1 MKCKSC
7 NEDVD
12 VKMKKALEQNKCPYC
27 GNAILDSATMQ
38 QFLDLHEVLGPV
50 RLTDSEWHDVK
61 IKENVIK
68 ILMDQMQC
76 TRKKQSVVIDNVVKL
91 SEKPPTAGPVTIT
104 SSPAASPAASPE
116 AAEVRRMRSEVYEE
130 LQAQQYGGNE
140 EDGVSEEDL
149 AAAQDVVFSESTNE
163 KVAALKAKAA
173 ASPVRRISR
182 VES

>member
-27 GNAILDSATMQ
+27 GNAILDSITMQ
-38 QFLDLHEVLGPV
+38 QFLDLYEVFGPV
-50 RLTDSEWHDVK
+50 RLTDSEWHDIK

-76 TRKKQSVVIDNVVKL
+76 TRKKQSVTIDNVVKL
-91 SEKPPTAGPVTIT
+91 SERPPTAGPATV
-104 SSPAASPAASPE
+104 AATASTASPE
-116 AAEVRRMRSEVYEE
+116 AAEVRKMRSEIYEE
-130 LQAQQYGGNE
+130 LQTQQYGSNDE
-140 EDGVSEEDL
+140 VVSEEDI
-149 AAAQDVVFSESTNE
+149 AAAQDVVFSEAVNE
-163 KVAALKAKAA
+163 KVAALKVKAA
-173 ASPVRRISR
+173 ASPARRISR

>member
-27 GNAILDSATMQ
+27 GNAILDSVTMQ

-50 RLTDSEWHDVK
+50 KLTDSEWHDIK

-76 TRKKQSVVIDNVVKL
+76 TRKKQSVIVDNIVKL
-91 SEKPPTAGPVTIT
+91 SEKPPTAGPVTT
-104 SSPAASPAASPE
+104 AVPAAASPE
-116 AAEVRRMRSEVYEE
+116 AAEVRKMRSEIYQE
-130 LQAQQYGGNE
+130 LQAEQYGSNGE
-140 EDGVSEEDL
+140 EAVSEEDL
-149 AAAQDVVFSESTNE
+149 VAAQDVVFSEAVDE

-182 VES
+182 VEL